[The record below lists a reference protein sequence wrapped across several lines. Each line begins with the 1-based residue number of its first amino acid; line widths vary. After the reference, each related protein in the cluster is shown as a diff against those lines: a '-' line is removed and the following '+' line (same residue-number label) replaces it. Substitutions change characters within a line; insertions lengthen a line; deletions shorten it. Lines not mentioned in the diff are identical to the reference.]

1 MFHWI
6 ISLQN
11 TMKLYLSTV
20 FSNLNLIKKQIVNSG
35 RIELIKLQL
44 EIKLCFFSRLMIKFY
59 NVFLLIKHS
68 CNRHLPLKNMLD
80 FFSFIYPKAVKLIS
94 PFKQN

>member
-35 RIELIKLQL
+35 RIELIKLLL
-44 EIKLCFFSRLMIKFY
+44 EIKPCFF
-59 NVFLLIKHS
+59 
-68 CNRHLPLKNMLD
+68 LPAYDRILQCLSINKT
-80 FFSFIYPKAVKLIS
+80 
-94 PFKQN
+94 